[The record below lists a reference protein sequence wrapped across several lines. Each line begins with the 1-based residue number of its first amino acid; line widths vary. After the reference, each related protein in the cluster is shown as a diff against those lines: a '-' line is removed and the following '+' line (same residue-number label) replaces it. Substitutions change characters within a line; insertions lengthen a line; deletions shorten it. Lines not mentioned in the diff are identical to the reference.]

1 MAKPLSK
8 YTQTLKHGDASTFS
22 MTLMLTMKVM
32 KVMDYR
38 NAILTFARC
47 VSDGQYT
54 VSRLAQISS

>member
-8 YTQTLKHGDASTFS
+8 YTQTLKHGAASTFL

-32 KVMDYR
+32 KVMDNR

-47 VSDGQYT
+47 ACDGLST
-54 VSRLAQISS
+54 VSRPAQISS

>member
-1 MAKPLSK
+1 MVKPLSK
-8 YTQTLKHGDASTFS
+8 YTQTLKYGDAFTFL

-38 NAILTFARC
+38 NAISTFARC
-47 VSDGQYT
+47 ACDGQYI